1 MNNLSQL
8 NNWEGQKAIFMM
20 HIAEQ
25 FGFETSKHT
34 QIGVNP
40 NSGNTWVWD
49 EFWSVCLYMPINC
62 DLKMSDIWV
71 CWTNPESGEEHELQ
85 LSEFE
90 NILEMNKWV
99 QELEES
105 IYD

>member
-1 MNNLSQL
+1 MNNLSEL
-8 NNWEGQKAIFMM
+8 GNWERQKAIFMM

-25 FGFETSKHT
+25 FGLKLSKYT
-34 QIGVNP
+34 ELGANL
-40 NSGNTWVWD
+40 NSGNTWLWD
-49 EFWSVCLYMPINC
+49 EDWSVCLFMPINC
-62 DLKMSDIWV
+62 ELKASDIWV
-71 CWTNPESGEEHELQ
+71 CWSNPESGEEHELQ
-85 LSEFE
+85 LSEFD

>member
-1 MNNLSQL
+1 MNNLSKL
-8 NNWEGQKAIFMM
+8 GNWERQKAIYIL
-20 HIAEQ
+20 HQAEQ
-25 FGFETSKHT
+25 FGLATTQHT
-34 QIGVNP
+34 QLGVNP
-40 NSGNTWVWD
+40 HSGNTWVWD
-49 EFWSVCLYMPINC
+49 EDWLVCLYMPINC
-62 DLKMSDIWV
+62 ELKASDIWV